1 MSLLFGGKKEYTYK
15 FNGQRE
21 TDMNRGLKG
30 SGPDYISV
38 NHCKSWILCMWK
50 VLESF
55 LVILIIC

>member
-1 MSLLFGGKKEYTYK
+1 MHLE

-21 TDMNRGLKG
+21 TEMKRGLKG
-30 SGPDYISV
+30 ISGPDYISV
-38 NHCKSWILCMWK
+38 NHGKEPGFCVCWK